1 MSEETTGGTITF
13 TIDVPSRRIEELKQ
27 LLEGLDVRLDPK
39 RQVVAFNEAMMSQSV
54 AMGHHL
60 PGMVEGMNRCLDEA
74 KLTPRIPEGHEKWSI
89 LRRQEFLQFAIDNF
103 DWDDNTVSNTWWDNE
118 GITWQELTRD
128 HPLVF
133 EEGE

>member
-1 MSEETTGGTITF
+1 MSEETTGGSVTF

-39 RQVVAFNEAMMSQSV
+39 RQVIAFNEGMMSQSV

-60 PGMVEGMNRCLDEA
+60 PGMVEGVNHYLDEA
-74 KLTPRIPEGHEKWSI
+74 KLTPRIPENHEKWSI
-89 LRRQEFLQFAIDNF
+89 LHRQEFLQFAIDNF
-103 DWDDNTVSNTWWDNE
+103 DWEDSTVNYTWWDGE
-118 GITWQELTRD
+118 GIAWQEITRD
-128 HPLVF
+128 NPLVF

>member
-13 TIDVPSRRIEELKQ
+13 TIDVPSRKIEELKQ

-60 PGMVEGMNRCLDEA
+60 PGMVEGMNHCLDEA

-103 DWDDNTVSNTWWDNE
+103 DWNDNTVSNTWWDNE

>member
-39 RQVVAFNEAMMSQSV
+39 RQVIAFNEGMMSQSV

-103 DWDDNTVSNTWWDNE
+103 DWDDNTVSNTWWNGE

-128 HPLVF
+128 HPLAF
-133 EEGE
+133 EEGD